1 MTAQFTPTE
10 AQIER
15 VLTSYTPR
23 QVAMAYLRATRRARD
38 AETAF
43 GLMSDVADLTRSS
56 MSGDLS
62 GAEAAVRSAERR
74 ARTLKQTTEGGA
86 A

>member
-1 MTAQFTPTE
+1 MTETFTPSE
-10 AQIER
+10 AQIEK
-15 VLTSYTPR
+15 VLSSYTPR
-23 QVAMAYLRATRRARD
+23 QVAIAYLRATRRARD

-56 MSGDLS
+56 LTGNLA

-74 ARTLKQTTEGGA
+74 ARTMKQATE
-86 A
+86 